1 MSKLY
6 NFWRLVI
13 VLAGAI
19 TWLALAGSSSAEPAA
34 QKRDP
39 FQLPAILAGLSG
51 VAQPVQPVQPVQPD
65 ASLQAAGEQAIRPA
79 PLRLRAVIYDGKR
92 SLVNINGRILALG
105 ESLDEG
111 FRLVR
116 VGERDAVLLKDGK
129 EHRLYVEGAGH

>member
-13 VLAGAI
+13 VMAGAI

-39 FQLPAILAGLSG
+39 FQLPSILAGLSAAG
-51 VAQPVQPVQPVQPD
+51 QTAQPD
-65 ASLQAAGEQAIRPA
+65 ASLPASGEQIIRPA

-92 SLVNINGRILALG
+92 SLVNINGRVLAIG

-111 FRLVR
+111 FQLVR

-129 EHRLYVEGAGH
+129 EHRLYVEGAGN